1 MSVSKKLTQ
10 EEKVLLTIFRTP
22 KHADILTVGRQ
33 LGLTDKSCRH
43 AVHLLL
49 HGNFVKRV
57 DTNTVQVTEHGKN
70 LCLQLEKESR

>member
-1 MSVSKKLTQ
+1 MSAQKKLTQ

-22 KHADILTVGRQ
+22 PHADILTVGRA

-49 HGNFVKRV
+49 HGNFITRV
-57 DTNTVQVTEHGKN
+57 DENTVKIAEHGKK
-70 LCLQLEKESR
+70 LCHQLEEKG